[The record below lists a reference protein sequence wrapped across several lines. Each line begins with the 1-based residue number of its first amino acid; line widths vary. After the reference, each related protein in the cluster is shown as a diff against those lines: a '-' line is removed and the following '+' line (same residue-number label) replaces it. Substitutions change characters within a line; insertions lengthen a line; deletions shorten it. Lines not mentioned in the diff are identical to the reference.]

1 MHLNLNSTEG
11 QLLVILLVGI
21 GLYCLYK
28 LGMKWTSPKEEKPL
42 KTVDQ
47 KGSRPVWTKDTKKR
61 WTTSGWYFDEAKGEW
76 VPPDYI
82 DSKKNTSMPKYR
94 GLDPAERDKLIRL
107 SKDGPTF
114 EEWKA
119 ARMKDEQEKLK

>member
-1 MHLNLNSTEG
+1 MQLNFNSTEG

-21 GLYCLYK
+21 ALYCLYK
-28 LGMKWTSPKEEKPL
+28 VGTKEKPKSEEQPL
-42 KTVDQ
+42 KKVQ
-47 KGSRPVWTKDTKKR
+47 PQGNREVWTKDTKKK
-61 WTTSGWYFDEAKGEW
+61 WTTSGWYYDEAKGEW
-76 VPPDYI
+76 ISPDYTNA
-82 DSKKNTSMPKYR
+82 KANTSMPKYR

-119 ARMKDEQEKLK
+119 ARMKDEQKK